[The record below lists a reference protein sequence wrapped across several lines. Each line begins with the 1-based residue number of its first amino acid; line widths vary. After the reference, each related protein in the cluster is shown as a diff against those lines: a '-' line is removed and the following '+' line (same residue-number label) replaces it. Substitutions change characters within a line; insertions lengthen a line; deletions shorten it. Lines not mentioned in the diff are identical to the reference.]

1 MDSKKNFDEHMA
13 DFKGKLPKSVI
24 VPVELSG
31 KDMLQFRCYPGIGCF
46 TKCCSNIRIVLTPY
60 DIYRL
65 KNRLNMSYL
74 DFLGTYTKP
83 DMIEGSSLPVVSLRM
98 KSDEARSC
106 PFVTP
111 EGCTVYSDRP
121 VICRYYPIGMGTM
134 KKHDKKTGEEFFIL
148 IREDHCLGH
157 QEDKVWTVDEW
168 RADQET
174 DLYQEMNRDWS
185 EVVLKVKTLGPV
197 EFSHR
202 SLELFYIVS
211 TNLDLFRDF
220 FFNSGIADTYELSPK
235 YLETLRENELELLK
249 FSQKWLRF
257 LLFGEGDLTVKPEV
271 REQVQKKF
279 AKQREEARKKVQA
292 TAQPKKKTKK
302 K

>member
-1 MDSKKNFDEHMA
+1 MESNKNFDEHMA
-13 DFKGKLPKSVI
+13 DFKKVLPKSVV

-31 KDMLQFRCYPGIGCF
+31 KDKLKFRCYPGIGCF
-46 TKCCSNIRIVLTPY
+46 TKCCHNIRIVLTPY

-65 KNRLNMSYL
+65 KTRLNMSYI
-74 DFLGTYTKP
+74 DFLSRYTTP
-83 DMIEGSSLPVVSLRM
+83 DMIDGSPLPVVALKM
-98 KSDEARSC
+98 KNEDGRPC

-134 KKHDKKTGEEFFIL
+134 KKYDKKEGEDFFIL
-148 IREDHCLGH
+148 IKEDHCLGH
-157 QEDKVWTVDEW
+157 QEEKVWTVNEW
-168 RADQET
+168 IKDQGTEP
-174 DLYQEMNRDWS
+174 YQEMNRDWS
-185 EVVLKVKTLGPV
+185 EVVLKAKTLGQV
-197 EFSHR
+197 QFSDR

-220 FFNSGIADTYELSPK
+220 FFTSGIAETYELEPA

-257 LLFGEGDLTVKPEV
+257 LLFGEGDLKVKKEI
-271 REQVQKKF
+271 REKVSRKLEA
-279 AKQREEARKKVQA
+279 AKIEAQA
-292 TAQPKKKTKK
+292 KILAGLDPKKK
-302 K
+302 